1 MQFPLSTLQR
11 SLCVRGRLGRE
22 KKKGAHGT
30 MGREKRRRETAI
42 FSVFPSSTACLLC
55 FNLTLFSF
63 RFVNNIPT
71 GKKNVR
77 QLLKFGLILGY
88 AVSVTETAF
97 LFLWDL
103 MNHCSTDVKYS
114 LSVLT
119 TNQQTTRHSNLA
131 MPGYTK
137 KKTGKSF
144 Y

>member
-71 GKKNVR
+71 GKKNVWE
-77 QLLKFGLILGY
+77 LLKLGLILGY
-88 AVSVTETAF
+88 AVSITETAF